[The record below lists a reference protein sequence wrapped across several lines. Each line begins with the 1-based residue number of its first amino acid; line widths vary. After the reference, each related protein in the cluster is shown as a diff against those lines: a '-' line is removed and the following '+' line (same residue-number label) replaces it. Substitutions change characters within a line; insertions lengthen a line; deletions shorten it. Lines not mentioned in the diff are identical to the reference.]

1 MCTGC
6 FEKSNVTQGMVYQ
19 TQLVRCT
26 ENNLGFTTKLVH
38 SIVIKC
44 IIFIGT
50 SEKPKNLIIYKYVG
64 TPCTFQQIAL
74 KEIENYI

>member
-19 TQLVRCT
+19 IQLVRGT
-26 ENNLGFTTKLVH
+26 EINVGFTTKLVH
-38 SIVIKC
+38 S
-44 IIFIGT
+44 
-50 SEKPKNLIIYKYVG
+50 SEKPKNLIIYKYIG

>member
-19 TQLVRCT
+19 IQLVRGT
-26 ENNLGFTTKLVH
+26 EINVGFTTKLVH

-44 IIFIGT
+44 IIS

>member
-1 MCTGC
+1 
-6 FEKSNVTQGMVYQ
+6 MVYQ
-19 TQLVRCT
+19 IQLVRGT
-26 ENNLGFTTKLVH
+26 EINVGFT
-38 SIVIKC
+38 
-44 IIFIGT
+44 T